1 MKKEADG
8 KPGRQAGVGGW
19 SSGVTSAGISE
30 PPRRAQLQGTQT
42 NEFLFQK
49 PSSFNHKHSPTRSR
63 SLFRQLPA
71 PGCFGRSQL
80 TARSLSPEC
89 QVQFRVRPF
98 QQPQRCAW
106 KNRSRC
112 TWHIYNF
119 SDFPQGTRVN
129 IFRSGGDVRKFIVKD
144 LELTILTWFPSY
156 SLELMENMGY
166 QPNLLKQG
174 HA

>member
-1 MKKEADG
+1 MLASQSPPGEPNCRAH
-8 KPGRQAGVGGW
+8 KPTNFCFKSRAVSTTNTHHPGPGL
-19 SSGVTSAGISE
+19 SSAS
-30 PPRRAQLQGTQT
+30 
-42 NEFLFQK
+42 FLLRVALVEL
-49 PSSFNHKHSPTRSR
+49 SS
-63 SLFRQLPA
+63 L

-80 TARSLSPEC
+80 TARSFSPEC

-106 KNRSRC
+106 KNGSRR

-119 SDFPQGTRVN
+119 SDFPQGTHVN
-129 IFRSGGDVRKFIVKD
+129 IFRSGGDVRKFIVRD
-144 LELTILTWFPSY
+144 LELTLLTWFPSY

-166 QPNLLKQG
+166 QPNLLKQT